1 MTDATPVMPQ
11 TSNHEIGGAATSGP
25 VKNLIVMIADGAGF
39 NTLEATR
46 LYLQSLP
53 PGDARA
59 GVGPL
64 VTDGP
69 GFTNTAQSV
78 YPLDTRTAPVAG
90 QAGLEQNPVTYYSPA
105 ANYDFRPVDGTTST
119 GYQRAFEGYDWNRRT
134 YPDSANTAT
143 AISSGEKTY
152 NNALNVDGS
161 GDPVFT
167 TAELAKLLGKATGVV
182 STVQVSDATPA
193 AGGGAHNESRLNRP
207 DIAAEMFRTGV
218 LDVIAG
224 TGNPDYNDNGQLR
237 STALYEW
244 IGEDIWTA
252 LKDGTF
258 ASDDGVAWNLI
269 QDRADI
275 IAAGNSPANGHER
288 LAMIV
293 EAYTG
298 HQFYRSGASAPGETE
313 IPFSVPLLSTS
324 PTLVELSRA
333 ALNRLNVDED
343 GLYVSIEAGSVDR
356 AMHANNIGR
365 MIEEYIE
372 FNNTVKFVIDWV
384 NSPES
389 RATWEDT
396 LLIVTADHDHLLF
409 GPDGATI
416 PYQPVLP
423 DQDGD
428 GVPEYAWFSNNHSN
442 QIVPLFTYGA
452 DAEGVRALADDR
464 DVVLDAQGRAVAG
477 SGRTYTDQSELG
489 DLLLEQLRLGTAA
502 SAADHSPVAA

>member
-1 MTDATPVMPQ
+1 M
-11 TSNHEIGGAATSGP
+11 
-25 VKNLIVMIADGAGF
+25 DGK
-39 NTLEATR
+39 
-46 LYLQSLP
+46 
-53 PGDARA
+53 
-59 GVGPL
+59 
-64 VTDGP
+64 
-69 GFTNTAQSV
+69 
-78 YPLDTRTAPVAG
+78 
-90 QAGLEQNPVTYYSPA
+90 
-105 ANYDFRPVDGTTST
+105 
-119 GYQRAFEGYDWNRRT
+119 
-134 YPDSANTAT
+134 
-143 AISSGEKTY
+143 GE
-152 NNALNVDGS
+152 
-161 GDPVFT
+161 PVFI

-182 STVQVSDATPA
+182 STVQVSDA
-193 AGGGAHNESRLNRP
+193 
-207 DIAAEMFRTGV
+207 
-218 LDVIAG
+218 IAG

-252 LKDGTF
+252 LKDGAF
-258 ASDDGVAWNLI
+258 ASDDGVAWELI

-288 LAMIV
+288 LALIV

-313 IPFSVPLLSTS
+313 
-324 PTLVELSRA
+324 
-333 ALNRLNVDED
+333 
-343 GLYVSIEAGSVDR
+343 VSIEGGSVDR

-428 GVPEYAWFSNNHSN
+428 GVPEYIWLSNNHSN
-442 QIVPLFTYGA
+442 QIVPLYAYGA
-452 DAEGVRALADDR
+452 DSQGVRALADDT
-464 DVVLDAQGRAVAG
+464 DAVFDAQGRAVAG
-477 SGRTYTDQSELG
+477 SGRSYTDRAELG
-489 DLLLEQLRLGTAA
+489 DHLLGQISLGATG
-502 SAADHSPVAA
+502 SSDHSALGG